1 MAKVQTEIIVVKL
14 SKLVKDTDDD
24 DVSQLVN
31 NDIES
36 SLEAIVQ
43 ELVGDQIL
51 VEIERGN

>member
-14 SKLVKDTDDD
+14 SKLVKDTDD